1 MDIKKLNGTYKK
13 FHNTLKPNIG
23 MLSCRG
29 KTYQNM
35 NVHTLMG
42 HKHKEL
48 ELFKTSYQEARK
60 NTHLKHF
67 QCCNL

>member
-1 MDIKKLNGTYKK
+1 
-13 FHNTLKPNIG
+13 

-29 KTYQNM
+29 KAYQIM

-48 ELFKTSYQEARK
+48 ENFKTSYQEARK
-60 NTHLKHF
+60 TPI
-67 QCCNL
+67 